1 MPKMTKQMGKAL
13 AANIVYP
20 GAGHFFLKKWIR
32 AGLFTLA
39 TIIAMLWLLFA
50 FVACIL
56 GVYYKAAKGE
66 EFHYNYIYLI
76 LPFIAIF
83 ILWVYSYIDLFFF
96 CKIPDDPPKKD
107 KEQ

>member
-1 MPKMTKQMGKAL
+1 MPKITKQMGKAL

-39 TIIAMLWLLFA
+39 TIIGMLWLLWA
-50 FVACIL
+50 FVACII

-66 EFHYNYIYLI
+66 EFHFNYIYLV
-76 LPFIAIF
+76 LPFIALA
-83 ILWVYSYIDLFFF
+83 ILWLYSYIDLFFF
-96 CKIPDDPPKKD
+96 CKVPDSEKREESD
-107 KEQ
+107 K